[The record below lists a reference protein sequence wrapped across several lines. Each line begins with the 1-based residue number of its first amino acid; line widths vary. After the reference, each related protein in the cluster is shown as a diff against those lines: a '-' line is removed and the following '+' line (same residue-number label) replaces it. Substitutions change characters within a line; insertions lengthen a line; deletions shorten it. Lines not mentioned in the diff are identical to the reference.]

1 MDDLNVQIIDMDTA
15 MAERVT
21 LNADG
26 SYTIFLNARLNHEQ
40 QISAYEHALEHIN
53 NCDFEKQNVQEIEYA
68 AHHLQPAKVPQEP
81 PQKRRRPRLPRKST
95 AEDWKEVERVI
106 AVHEC
111 AAAFKGVNYF
121 DYIFQVMENRKLY
134 SEL

>member
-68 AHHLQPAKVPQEP
+68 AHHLQPAKVPKEP

-95 AEDWKEVERVI
+95 EEDWRQFEKIMALHEHI
-106 AVHEC
+106 AEQR
-111 AAAFKGVNYF
+111 GVDYF
-121 DYIFQVMENRKLY
+121 DYLFERAENEKLY
-134 SEL
+134 GWL

>member
-1 MDDLNVQIIDMDTA
+1 MDDINVQIIDMDTA

-68 AHHLQPAKVPQEP
+68 AHHLQPAEAPKAPG
-81 PQKRRRPRLPRKST
+81 QKRRKPRLPKKST

-106 AVHEC
+106 ALHEYI
-111 AAAFKGVNYF
+111 AVQRGMDYF
-121 DYIFQVMENRKLY
+121 DYHLQVAEDRKLY
-134 SEL
+134 GGL

>member
-53 NCDFEKQNVQEIEYA
+53 NCDFEKHDVQEIEYA
-68 AHHLQPAKVPQEP
+68 AHHLQPAKVPQAP
-81 PQKRRRPRLPRKST
+81 GQKRQKPHLPKKST
-95 AEDWKEVERVI
+95 PEDWKKVERVVALHEYI
-106 AVHEC
+106 A
-111 AAAFKGVNYF
+111 AQRGMDYF
-121 DYIFQVMENRKLY
+121 DYLLMVAEDRKLY
-134 SEL
+134 RGL